1 MGRVPE
7 GGGIGG
13 RPRKRGVS
21 GLVRGEKDRHRQPGL
36 ANGRM
41 YLGEHYDGVQGTE
54 GF

>member
-1 MGRVPE
+1 MGRVPG

-13 RPRKRGVS
+13 RPCKRGIS
-21 GLVRGEKDRHRQPGL
+21 RLVRGEKDRHRQTGP

-41 YLGEHYDGVQGTE
+41 YLGEHYDRVQGTE